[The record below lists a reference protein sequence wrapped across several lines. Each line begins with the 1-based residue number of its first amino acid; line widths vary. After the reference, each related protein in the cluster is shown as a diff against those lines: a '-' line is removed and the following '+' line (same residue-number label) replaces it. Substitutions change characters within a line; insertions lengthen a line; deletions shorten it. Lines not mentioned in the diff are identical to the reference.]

1 MSATGKTSERKAES
15 VYNTAGYRTW
25 TPPKAKFREQDVF
38 GLFDILCLGHGQLR
52 AVQVKTNAAR
62 GIEKWSTDAGHVEDV
77 VDGLNAEM
85 IVRYPDEGWRLLQPT
100 DGGYTVVFDGRE
112 IDETPATSLVD
123 ILSCQD
129 EPV

>member
-1 MSATGKTSERKAES
+1 MSTTGKTSERKAES

-38 GLFDILCLGHGQLR
+38 GLFDILALGHQQLR
-52 AVQVKTNAAR
+52 AVQVKTNRAA
-62 GIEKWSTDAGHVEDV
+62 GIKKWSTDAGHVEDV
-77 VDGLNAEM
+77 VDGVTAEM
-85 IVRYPDEGWRLLQPT
+85 IVRYPDEGWRLLQP
-100 DGGYTVVFDGRE
+100 DGDGYTVVFDGRE
-112 IDETPATSLVD
+112 IDEMPATSLLD